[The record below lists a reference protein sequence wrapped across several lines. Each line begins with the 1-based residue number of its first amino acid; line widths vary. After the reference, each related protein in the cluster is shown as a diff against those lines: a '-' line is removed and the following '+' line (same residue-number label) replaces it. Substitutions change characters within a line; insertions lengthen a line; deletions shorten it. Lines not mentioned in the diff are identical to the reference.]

1 VPSNVAP
8 RRSSLRLSLGAL
20 LALLL
25 LFDSMEA
32 RAARCPA
39 PGAPTLESVDA
50 EARID
55 FLRTAIDREIRDV
68 DLWSWSWGSIYV
80 AAGGVQAI
88 GAAVTHDRGLR
99 VDLTVGAISAGVGAL
114 TLYGLPLRVTLPLRD
129 ARQGAGKG
137 DRCRVLAE
145 YEAAL
150 ESAANTQRLGGGW
163 VPHAGNVLFNVGLA
177 LVLGWGFRR
186 WKSAAISAGIGVVV
200 GEANILTQPHRLP
213 GVVERYRAGH
223 LDDADA
229 DGVSPAMAFAAPP
242 SAAGLTWLVRF

>member
-1 VPSNVAP
+1 
-8 RRSSLRLSLGAL
+8 
-20 LALLL
+20 
-25 LFDSMEA
+25 
-32 RAARCPA
+32 
-39 PGAPTLESVDA
+39 
-50 EARID
+50 
-55 FLRTAIDREIRDV
+55 
-68 DLWSWSWGSIYV
+68 
-80 AAGGVQAI
+80 
-88 GAAVTHDRGLR
+88 
-99 VDLTVGAISAGVGAL
+99 
-114 TLYGLPLRVTLPLRD
+114 
-129 ARQGAGKG
+129 
-137 DRCRVLAE
+137 
-145 YEAAL
+145 L